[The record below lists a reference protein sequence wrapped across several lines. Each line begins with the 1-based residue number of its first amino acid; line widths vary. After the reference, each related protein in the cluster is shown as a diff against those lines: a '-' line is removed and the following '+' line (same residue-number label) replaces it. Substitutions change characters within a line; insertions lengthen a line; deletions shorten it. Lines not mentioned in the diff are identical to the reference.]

1 MISFMLEDQEL
12 FLSDKI
18 VTIIISFVTEQS
30 FCIARMVFE
39 KRSKDL
45 FSQKVRI
52 LLRKTRRNAMTV
64 LEVKELTKKYGEGES
79 EVIALDHVSFSVER
93 GEFVAIIGASGS
105 GKSTLMNMIGGI
117 DYPTSGSIIIDGNE
131 IQAMSEDELAIFRRR
146 NLGIVYQFY
155 NLIPTLTAEENIA
168 LPWKLDGR
176 KENKERLSEIVNMLG
191 LEKRAKH
198 LPGQM
203 SGGQQQR
210 VSIGRALINEPAF
223 ILADEP
229 TGNLDSKTSKDI
241 LDILKFTNQKYKQT
255 ILLVT
260 HDEKIALQANRIIT
274 IGDGKI
280 IKDEVMKQ

>member
-39 KRSKDL
+39 KRSKVL

-52 LLRKTRRNAMTV
+52 LLRKTRRNAMAV

-176 KENKERLSEIVNMLG
+176 KENKERLFEIVNMLG

-229 TGNLDSKTSKDI
+229 TGNLDSKTSREI

-280 IKDEVMKQ
+280 IKDEVMK

>member
-1 MISFMLEDQEL
+1 MIEFTDVV
-12 FLSDKI
+12 KCY
-18 VTIIISFVTEQS
+18 EQGNRALNGVS
-30 FCIARMVFE
+30 M
-39 KRSKDL
+39 
-45 FSQKVRI
+45 RI
-52 LLRKTRRNAMTV
+52 
-64 LEVKELTKKYGEGES
+64 
-79 EVIALDHVSFSVER
+79 DD
-93 GEFVAIIGASGS
+93 GEFCFLVGPSGS

-117 DYPTSGSIIIDGNE
+117 DHPTSGSVIIEGND
-131 IQAMSEDELAIFRRR
+131 ISSMNEDALAIFRRR
-146 NLGIVYQFY
+146 NLGIIYQFY

-176 KENKERLSEIVNMLG
+176 KENKKRLTEMVHMLG

-229 TGNLDSKTSKDI
+229 TGNLDSKTSKEI
-241 LDILKFTNQKYKQT
+241 LDILKFANQKYNQT

-260 HDEKIALQANRIIT
+260 HDEKIALQAGRIIM
-274 IGDGKI
+274 IEDGKI
-280 IKDEVMKQ
+280 VKDEVMK

>member
-1 MISFMLEDQEL
+1 MLEDPEL

-39 KRSKDL
+39 KRSKIL
-45 FSQKVRI
+45 SSQKVRI
-52 LLRKTRRNAMTV
+52 LLRKTRRNAMAV
-64 LEVKELTKKYGEGES
+64 LEVKELTKKYSEGES

-229 TGNLDSKTSKDI
+229 TGNLDSKTSREI

-280 IKDEVMKQ
+280 IKDEVMK

>member
-1 MISFMLEDQEL
+1 MLEDLEL

-18 VTIIISFVTEQS
+18 VTIINSFVTVQS
-30 FCIARMVFE
+30 FCIDRMVFE
-39 KRSKDL
+39 KRSKIL
-45 FSQKVRI
+45 SSQKVRI
-52 LLRKTRRNAMTV
+52 LLRKTRRNAMAV

-79 EVIALDHVSFSVER
+79 EVIALDHLTFSVER

-229 TGNLDSKTSKDI
+229 TGNLDSKTSREI

-280 IKDEVMKQ
+280 IKDEVMK

>member
-1 MISFMLEDQEL
+1 M

-18 VTIIISFVTEQS
+18 VTIIIYFVTEQS

-39 KRSKDL
+39 KRSKIL
-45 FSQKVRI
+45 SSQKVRI
-52 LLRKTRRNAMTV
+52 LLRKTRRNAMAV

-93 GEFVAIIGASGS
+93 GEFVAIIGASAS

-229 TGNLDSKTSKDI
+229 TGNLDSKTSREI

-280 IKDEVMKQ
+280 IKDEVMK

>member
-1 MISFMLEDQEL
+1 M

-39 KRSKDL
+39 KRSKVL
-45 FSQKVRI
+45 FSQKVWI
-52 LLRKTRRNAMTV
+52 LLRKTRRNAMAV
-64 LEVKELTKKYGEGES
+64 LEVKELTKKYGKGES

-117 DYPTSGSIIIDGNE
+117 DHPTSGSIIIDGNE

-229 TGNLDSKTSKDI
+229 TGNLDSKTSREI

-280 IKDEVMKQ
+280 IKDEVMK

>member
-39 KRSKDL
+39 KRSKIL
-45 FSQKVRI
+45 SSQKVRI
-52 LLRKTRRNAMTV
+52 LLRKTRRNAMAV
-64 LEVKELTKKYGEGES
+64 LKVKELTKKYGEGES

-229 TGNLDSKTSKDI
+229 TGNLDSKTSREI

-280 IKDEVMKQ
+280 IKDEVMK

>member
-52 LLRKTRRNAMTV
+52 LLRKTRRNAMAV

-79 EVIALDHVSFSVER
+79 EVIALDHVTFSVER

-229 TGNLDSKTSKDI
+229 TGNLDSKTSREI

-280 IKDEVMKQ
+280 IKDEVMK

>member
-1 MISFMLEDQEL
+1 MLEDPEL

-30 FCIARMVFE
+30 FRIARMVFE
-39 KRSKDL
+39 KRSKVL

-52 LLRKTRRNAMTV
+52 LLRKTRRNAMAV

-229 TGNLDSKTSKDI
+229 TGNLDSKTSREI

-280 IKDEVMKQ
+280 IKDEVMK

>member
-1 MISFMLEDQEL
+1 M

-39 KRSKDL
+39 KRSKVL
-45 FSQKVRI
+45 FSQKVWI
-52 LLRKTRRNAMTV
+52 LLRKTRRNAMAV

-176 KENKERLSEIVNMLG
+176 KENKKRLSEIVNMLG

-229 TGNLDSKTSKDI
+229 TGNLDSKTSREI

-280 IKDEVMKQ
+280 IKDEVMK

>member
-1 MISFMLEDQEL
+1 M

-18 VTIIISFVTEQS
+18 VTIINSFVTEQS

-39 KRSKDL
+39 KRSKIL
-45 FSQKVRI
+45 SSQKVRI
-52 LLRKTRRNAMTV
+52 LLRKTRRNAMTI

-117 DYPTSGSIIIDGNE
+117 DYPTSGSVIIDGNE

-229 TGNLDSKTSKDI
+229 TGNLDSKTSREI

-280 IKDEVMKQ
+280 IKDEVMK

>member
-1 MISFMLEDQEL
+1 M
-12 FLSDKI
+12 
-18 VTIIISFVTEQS
+18 
-30 FCIARMVFE
+30 A
-39 KRSKDL
+39 
-45 FSQKVRI
+45 
-52 LLRKTRRNAMTV
+52 V

-168 LPWKLDGR
+168 LPWKLDVR

-191 LEKRAKH
+191 LEK
-198 LPGQM
+198 GQNIC
-203 SGGQQQR
+203 QDKCQE
-210 VSIGRALINEPAF
+210 VS
-223 ILADEP
+223 
-229 TGNLDSKTSKDI
+229 SKE
-241 LDILKFTNQKYKQT
+241 YP
-255 ILLVT
+255 
-260 HDEKIALQANRIIT
+260 
-274 IGDGKI
+274 
-280 IKDEVMKQ
+280 

>member
-1 MISFMLEDQEL
+1 MLEDPEL

-30 FCIARMVFE
+30 FCIDRMVFE
-39 KRSKDL
+39 KRSKIL
-45 FSQKVRI
+45 SSQKVRI
-52 LLRKTRRNAMTV
+52 LLRKTRRNAMAV

-117 DYPTSGSIIIDGNE
+117 DHPTSGSVIIDGNE
-131 IQAMSEDELAIFRRR
+131 IQSMSEDELAIFRRR

-229 TGNLDSKTSKDI
+229 TGNLDSKTSREI

-280 IKDEVMKQ
+280 IKDEVMK

>member
-1 MISFMLEDQEL
+1 MLEDPEL

-18 VTIIISFVTEQS
+18 VTIIISFVTVQS
-30 FCIARMVFE
+30 FCIVRMVVE
-39 KRSKDL
+39 KRSKFL
-45 FSQKVRI
+45 SSQKVRI
-52 LLRKTRRNAMTV
+52 LLRKTRRNAMAV

-117 DYPTSGSIIIDGNE
+117 DYPTSGSIIIDGHE

-191 LEKRAKH
+191 LENRAKH

-229 TGNLDSKTSKDI
+229 TGNLDSKTSREI

-280 IKDEVMKQ
+280 IKDEVMK

>member
-1 MISFMLEDQEL
+1 M

-39 KRSKDL
+39 KRSKVL

-52 LLRKTRRNAMTV
+52 LLRKTRRNAMAV

-176 KENKERLSEIVNMLG
+176 KANKERLSEIMNMLG

-229 TGNLDSKTSKDI
+229 TGNLDSKTSREI

-280 IKDEVMKQ
+280 IKDEVMK

>member
-1 MISFMLEDQEL
+1 M
-12 FLSDKI
+12 
-18 VTIIISFVTEQS
+18 
-30 FCIARMVFE
+30 A
-39 KRSKDL
+39 
-45 FSQKVRI
+45 
-52 LLRKTRRNAMTV
+52 V
-64 LEVKELTKKYGEGES
+64 LEVKNLTKKYGQNES
-79 EVIALDHVSFSVER
+79 EVIALDHISFSVER

-117 DYPTSGSIIIDGNE
+117 DHPTSGSVIIDGND
-131 IQAMSEDELAIFRRR
+131 ISNMNEDELAIFRRR
-146 NLGIVYQFY
+146 NLGIIYQFY
-155 NLIPTLTAEENIA
+155 NLITTLTAEENIA

-176 KENKERLSEIVNMLG
+176 KENKQRLNEILKMLG
-191 LEKRAKH
+191 LEQRATH

-229 TGNLDSKTSKDI
+229 TGNLDSKTSGEI
-241 LDILKFTNQKYKQT
+241 MDILKLTNQKYNQT

-260 HDEKIALQANRIIT
+260 HDEKIALQADRIIT

-280 IKDEVMKQ
+280 IKDEVMK

>member
-1 MISFMLEDQEL
+1 M

-30 FCIARMVFE
+30 FCIARMIFE
-39 KRSKDL
+39 KRSKIL
-45 FSQKVRI
+45 SSQKVRI
-52 LLRKTRRNAMTV
+52 LLRKTRRNAMAV

-229 TGNLDSKTSKDI
+229 TGNLDSKTSREI

-280 IKDEVMKQ
+280 IKDEVMK

>member
-1 MISFMLEDQEL
+1 M
-12 FLSDKI
+12 
-18 VTIIISFVTEQS
+18 
-30 FCIARMVFE
+30 A
-39 KRSKDL
+39 
-45 FSQKVRI
+45 
-52 LLRKTRRNAMTV
+52 V
-64 LEVKELTKKYGEGES
+64 LEVKGLTKKYGQGES

-117 DYPTSGSIIIDGNE
+117 DNPTSGSVIIEGND
-131 IQAMSEDELAIFRRR
+131 ISHMNEDELAIFRRR
-146 NLGIVYQFY
+146 NLGIIYQFY
-155 NLIPTLTAEENIA
+155 NLISTLTAEENIA

-176 KENKERLSEIVNMLG
+176 KEDKNRLEEIIKILG
-191 LEKRAKH
+191 LEKREKH

-229 TGNLDSKTSKDI
+229 TGNLDSKTSREI
-241 LDILKFTNQKYKQT
+241 IDILKLTNQKYNQT

-260 HDEKIALQANRIIT
+260 HDEKIALQADRVIT

-280 IKDEVMKQ
+280 IKDEVMK

>member
-1 MISFMLEDQEL
+1 M
-12 FLSDKI
+12 
-18 VTIIISFVTEQS
+18 
-30 FCIARMVFE
+30 A
-39 KRSKDL
+39 
-45 FSQKVRI
+45 
-52 LLRKTRRNAMTV
+52 V
-64 LEVKELTKKYGEGES
+64 LEVKDLTKKYGQGES

-117 DYPTSGSIIIDGNE
+117 DNPTSGAVITEGKNISNMD
-131 IQAMSEDELAIFRRR
+131 EDELAIFRRR
-146 NLGIVYQFY
+146 NLGIIYQFY
-155 NLIPTLTAEENIA
+155 NLISTLTAEENIA

-176 KENKERLSEIVNMLG
+176 REDKKRLKEIIQMLG
-191 LEKRAKH
+191 LEKREKH

-229 TGNLDSKTSKDI
+229 TGNLDSKTSNEI
-241 LDILKFTNQKYKQT
+241 IDILKLTNQKYNQT

-260 HDEKIALQANRIIT
+260 HDEKIALQSDRIIT

-280 IKDEVMKQ
+280 IKDEVIK

>member
-1 MISFMLEDQEL
+1 
-12 FLSDKI
+12 
-18 VTIIISFVTEQS
+18 
-30 FCIARMVFE
+30 
-39 KRSKDL
+39 
-45 FSQKVRI
+45 
-52 LLRKTRRNAMTV
+52 
-64 LEVKELTKKYGEGES
+64 
-79 EVIALDHVSFSVER
+79 
-93 GEFVAIIGASGS
+93 
-105 GKSTLMNMIGGI
+105 
-117 DYPTSGSIIIDGNE
+117 
-131 IQAMSEDELAIFRRR
+131 MSEDELAIFRRR

-210 VSIGRALINEPAF
+210 VSIERALINEPAF

-229 TGNLDSKTSKDI
+229 TGNLDSKTSREI

-280 IKDEVMKQ
+280 IKDEVMK

>member
-1 MISFMLEDQEL
+1 MLEDPEL

-39 KRSKDL
+39 KRSKVL

-52 LLRKTRRNAMTV
+52 LLRKTRRNAMAV

-105 GKSTLMNMIGGI
+105 GKSTLMNMISGI

-155 NLIPTLTAEENIA
+155 NLIPTLTAEENIV

-229 TGNLDSKTSKDI
+229 TGNLDSKTSREI

-280 IKDEVMKQ
+280 IKDEVMK

>member
-1 MISFMLEDQEL
+1 MLEDLEL

-18 VTIIISFVTEQS
+18 VTIIISFVTVQS
-30 FCIARMVFE
+30 FCIVRMVVE
-39 KRSKDL
+39 KRSKFL
-45 FSQKVRI
+45 SSQKVRI
-52 LLRKTRRNAMTV
+52 LLRKTRRNAMAV

-131 IQAMSEDELAIFRRR
+131 IQSMSEDELAIFRRR

-229 TGNLDSKTSKDI
+229 TGNLDSKTSREI

-280 IKDEVMKQ
+280 IKDEVMK

>member
-1 MISFMLEDQEL
+1 M
-12 FLSDKI
+12 
-18 VTIIISFVTEQS
+18 
-30 FCIARMVFE
+30 A
-39 KRSKDL
+39 
-45 FSQKVRI
+45 
-52 LLRKTRRNAMTV
+52 V

-229 TGNLDSKTSKDI
+229 TGNLDSKSGKVVAEEFRKINEELGKT
-241 LDILKFTNQKYKQT
+241 
-255 ILLVT
+255 LLMVT
-260 HDEKIALQANRIIT
+260 HDPQMASRCKRVIFLKDGYVMNDVRKEGTEEEFYRTIIGEMEKF
-274 IGDGKI
+274 
-280 IKDEVMKQ
+280 

>member
-1 MISFMLEDQEL
+1 M
-12 FLSDKI
+12 
-18 VTIIISFVTEQS
+18 
-30 FCIARMVFE
+30 
-39 KRSKDL
+39 
-45 FSQKVRI
+45 
-52 LLRKTRRNAMTV
+52 
-64 LEVKELTKKYGEGES
+64 
-79 EVIALDHVSFSVER
+79 
-93 GEFVAIIGASGS
+93 
-105 GKSTLMNMIGGI
+105 
-117 DYPTSGSIIIDGNE
+117 E
-131 IQAMSEDELAIFRRR
+131 IR
-146 NLGIVYQFY
+146 
-155 NLIPTLTAEENIA
+155 
-168 LPWKLDGR
+168 WR

-229 TGNLDSKTSKDI
+229 TGNLDSKTSREI

-260 HDEKIALQANRIIT
+260 HDKKIALQANRIIT

-280 IKDEVMKQ
+280 IKDEVMK